1 MAHTHDHSH
10 AEEAE
15 GTALWQIITAAV
27 MLGAGI
33 GTAHLWPDFLSNCPW
48 IEPTWYAAAFLL
60 VGWNVVREAV
70 HEAMHGDWWSEQ
82 TLMSVAALGA
92 MLTGE
97 YAEAV
102 AVMLLYEVGEA
113 LQDRAVDRARDNIRS
128 LLALRPDHATVEQ
141 KDGTCAVVSPEDVR
155 VGQTIIVR
163 AGERVPLD
171 ATLLSP
177 TLAFDTAALTGEAQ
191 PRTIDTGGEV
201 LAGMIAVA
209 GTARLCVTRPVSA
222 SAVARIL
229 AMVEDASARKAP
241 TEMFIRRFAH
251 VYTPT
256 VMALAVAV
264 VLVPWIVSL
273 LAGGFVFDLQ
283 TWFHRALVFLVIS
296 CPCALVIS
304 IPLGYF
310 AGIGAASRRGILF
323 KGGESIDTLCRV
335 DTVAFDKTGTL
346 TTGRFSVVRAEL
358 TEPQTLAAVAAME
371 SSSTHP
377 IAEAVCA
384 YAAAQGIESMQMDDV
399 RTIAGYGLEAGAWL
413 AGTARLMDERHI
425 EIPAALRQTDATLV
439 IVAHEGQYA
448 GHLLLADTPK
458 EDAQEAVRGLSPL
471 RVEILSGDHQS
482 LVTALGNSL
491 HADAALGDLLP
502 EQKARHI
509 AELQEQGRV
518 VAFVGDGINDA
529 PVLAQSDCGVAMGA
543 MGSDVAVETAGVVI
557 ETDRPSKL
565 AEAIRISRRTQRIIR
580 QNIVLAIGLKLAV
593 MLLGVLGLA
602 NLWLA
607 VLADS
612 GVALLAVMNSMR
624 VFQSERK

>member
-10 AEEAE
+10 TEEAE
-15 GTALWQIITAAV
+15 GTALWQIIAAAL
-27 MLGAGI
+27 MLATGI
-33 GTAHLWPDFLSNCPW
+33 GVAHFRPDFLSCSPW
-48 IEPTWYAAAFLL
+48 LEPTWYAAAFLL

-70 HEAMHGDWWSEQ
+70 HEAMHGDWASEQ

-113 LQDRAVDRARDNIRS
+113 LQDRAVDRARDNIRA

-141 KDGTCAVVSPEDVR
+141 EDGSTKTVSPEDVR
-155 VGQTIIVR
+155 VGQTIVVR

-209 GTARLCVTRPVSA
+209 GTARLCVTRPASA

-229 AMVEDASARKAP
+229 SMVEDASARKAP

-251 VYTPT
+251 VYTPA

-264 VLVPWIVSL
+264 VLVPWIVSMFV
-273 LAGGFVFDLQ
+273 GGFDFDFQ

-346 TTGRFSVVRAEL
+346 TTGRFSVIRAEYL
-358 TEPQTLAAVAAME
+358 APETLAAVAAME

-384 YAAAQGIESMQMDDV
+384 YAAAQGIEPAAVDGV
-399 RTIAGYGLEAGAWL
+399 RTVAGYGLEAGSWL
-413 AGTARLMDERHI
+413 VGTARFMDERHV

-439 IVAHEGQYA
+439 IVAHEGKYA

-458 EDAQEAVRGLSPL
+458 EDAQEAVRALSPL
-471 RVEILSGDHQS
+471 RVEILSGDRQS

-593 MLLGVLGLA
+593 MLLGLLGLA

-624 VFQSERK
+624 VFRSERK